1 MVNDS
6 DTLKLKRKT
15 TMFMSSCLLP
25 IGRVICADL
34 LPCNPSHS
42 CLFYCSFPSC
52 SSDLVSS
59 LCQGNRLP
67 EERPETMLKIEKR
80 TCKSVSPSKPPSSR
94 MPQNV
99 LETPRTYRS
108 LASRGCITLLAH
120 LKKIVNIEGSYNK
133 NRFECSLKGVP
144 KDTLSVLICT

>member
-1 MVNDS
+1 MINDS
-6 DTLKLKRKT
+6 DTLKREVKRKT

-80 TCKSVSPSKPPSSR
+80 TCKSVSPSKPPYALKR
-94 MPQNV
+94 AGN
-99 LETPRTYRS
+99 TTYLS
-108 LASRGCITLLAH
+108 KLSFSWLY
-120 LKKIVNIEGSYNK
+120 NIAGSFEK
-133 NRFECSLKGVP
+133 NRKHRRL
-144 KDTLSVLICT
+144 LR

>member
-1 MVNDS
+1 MILTPLS
-6 DTLKLKRKT
+6 EKLKRKT

-42 CLFYCSFPSC
+42 CLFYCSFPSY

-80 TCKSVSPSKPPSSR
+80 TCKSVSPSKPPYALKR
-94 MPQNV
+94 AGN
-99 LETPRTYRS
+99 TTYLS
-108 LASRGCITLLAH
+108 KLSFSWLYNIAGSFE
-120 LKKIVNIEGSYNK
+120 KIVNIEGSYDKKK
-133 NRFECSLKGVP
+133 NV
-144 KDTLSVLICT
+144 

>member
-1 MVNDS
+1 MENVCSNRIHLKILGAIGKINFRAS
-6 DTLKLKRKT
+6 NVFHNSSEENLTLKLLPFYSKYLKWAYNLWLMILAPLSEKLKRKT
-15 TMFMSSCLLP
+15 TMFMSSCSLP

-42 CLFYCSFPSC
+42 CLFYCSFPSY

-94 MPQNV
+94 MP
-99 LETPRTYRS
+99 
-108 LASRGCITLLAH
+108 
-120 LKKIVNIEGSYNK
+120 
-133 NRFECSLKGVP
+133 
-144 KDTLSVLICT
+144 